1 MAGFFTRLWSSCA
14 KSSRAS
20 LALRVFPDLTREE
33 LMELALADAYVNIL
47 DDFLDLECL
56 EDARGPG
63 ARAVYVRTILL
74 AEALLKSQE
83 SKRYLGVMIG
93 RVFDAEYS
101 SKGAISGAVERDPL
115 GWLEKLYVEDAH
127 DAWLFFAYPASRRL
141 PGGEAEALTRAGVLF
156 RALWLVLDHL
166 EDLEEDRK
174 NNTTT
179 GVRYLVDMHGEPRL
193 VAALASRLDLM
204 LHESLAGM
212 GESVYKRNLL
222 AEYDAL
228 RAALVGEMKRHGI
241 PWPEGAASL

>member
-1 MAGFFTRLWSSCA
+1 MAGFFIRLWSSCA

-74 AEALLKSQE
+74 ANTLLQSKE
-83 SKRYLGVMIG
+83 SRIFLGELG
-93 RVFDAEYS
+93 SSKVFDGEYTAA
-101 SKGAISGAVERDPL
+101 KQFLQGKLVGDDAYHV
-115 GWLEKLYVEDAH
+115 LEQSYINQAYG
-127 DAWLFFAYPASRRL
+127 AWLFFAYPASRRL
-141 PGGEAEALTRAGVLF
+141 SRDRAEALTRAGVLF

-174 NNTTT
+174 NNTVT
-179 GVRYLVDMHGEPRL
+179 GVRYVLDVLSEPGPVARL
-193 VAALASRLDLM
+193 VGSLEREFKSALAGAGSSIYASGLEREYGVLRR
-204 LHESLAGM
+204 ELA
-212 GESVYKRNLL
+212 
-222 AEYDAL
+222 
-228 RAALVGEMKRHGI
+228 RAMEAHGI
-241 PWPEGAASL
+241 VV